1 MLIIGHRGV
10 RHRGIK
16 ENTLLA
22 YNEAIKSGADGV
34 EMDVR
39 CWNKELVISHNRI
52 KKKKIRLLKLEEVI
66 VYLLKSLPRL
76 PNRQAGSFIFNFDVK
91 ELGCEKLLVDLIHK
105 YNLQKSCIVDADDPQ
120 VIVNLKSLDK
130 NIFCCFTYPKTSDK
144 MDKRLKYFLFRI
156 AWLLLIIGR
165 RLVPRRVWSNVWL
178 IGADGV
184 SLPYPYLT
192 KKFVQELHNEGL
204 KVYAWVVNAPRT
216 VRRMQKMG
224 VDGIK
229 TDKPKKL

>member
-52 KKKKIRLLKLEEVI
+52 KKKKVRLLKLEEIV

-144 MDKRLKYFLFRI
+144 MDKRIRYVLLRI
-156 AWLLLIIGR
+156 WWASLTLVR
-165 RLVPRRVWSNVWL
+165 RFIPKRVWLHLWSIN
-178 IGADGV
+178 AEGV
-184 SLPYPYLT
+184 SLFYPYLT
-192 KKFVQELHNEGL
+192 KKFVKELHAEGL

-229 TDKPKKL
+229 TDKPEKL